1 MKIRVVQ
8 IWGFLMTVLGW
19 IFVACTMAME
29 GWKIASVGGMGGSA
43 IIKVAWHW
51 SSLWKK
57 CFTDSTAVTNC
68 HNFPV
73 LWSVEG
79 YVQIVRGLLMGA
91 LSLGMLG
98 FILSLL
104 GMECTYIGGK
114 DPSKYKKIFTGGWC
128 HIISGAL
135 STCGYAVYAEHVSVE
150 NLNPLP
156 NGLHYDLGTPLF
168 LGWVGSAFHMTGGFF
183 YLWSVFRPLCG
194 GGREREIKIKPQP
207 DLEKNKST
215 TASPAISEISPNT
228 KLSSISKMS
237 SRSKR
242 SDVSSLSSKSGRTA
256 RSGRSSM
263 TGRTPGS
270 AGTFV
275 YGSGSRSGLGSKFQS
290 GLSLE
295 PSLSTLSES
304 RSRSRS
310 SDSSRSSRSSRSSDS
325 SRSSRT
331 VSSLSENLR
340 SGTTTFVKN
349 SYI

>member
-51 SSLWKK
+51 SSLWRK

-104 GMECTYIGGK
+104 GMECTYVGGK
-114 DPSKYKKIFTGGWC
+114 NPSKYKKIFTGGWC

-156 NGLHYDLGTPLF
+156 NRLNYDLGTPLF

-194 GGREREIKIKPQP
+194 GGRERSIKPQP

-215 TASPAISEISPNT
+215 TASSAISEVTPNT
-228 KLSSISKMS
+228 KLSSISKLS

-263 TGRTPGS
+263 TGRTPRS

-275 YGSGSRSGLGSKFQS
+275 HGSGSRSGLGSKFQS

-310 SDSSRSSRSSRSSDS
+310 SDSSRSM
-325 SRSSRT
+325 
-331 VSSLSENLR
+331 SSLSDNLR

>member
-51 SSLWKK
+51 SSLWRK
-57 CFTDSTAVTNC
+57 CFTDSTAVSNC
-68 HNFPV
+68 HDFPV

-79 YVQIVRGLLMGA
+79 HVQIVRGLLMGA

-98 FILSLL
+98 FVLSLL
-104 GMECTYIGGK
+104 GMECTHIGGK
-114 DPSKYKKIFTGGWC
+114 DPSKYKKIFTGGLC

-135 STCGYAVYAEHVSVE
+135 STCGYAVYSDYVIIKNFDSS
-150 NLNPLP
+150 LT
-156 NGLHYDLGTPLF
+156 GLEYGLGTPLF

-183 YLWSVFRPLCG
+183 YLWSVCTPLCG
-194 GGREREIKIKPQP
+194 RRERVIKVKPQP
-207 DLEKNKST
+207 DLEKNKPT
-215 TASPAISEISPNT
+215 TASSEVSEVTSNT
-228 KLSSISKMS
+228 KLSSISELP
-237 SRSKR
+237 SRSDR
-242 SDVSSLSSKSGRTA
+242 SDVSSLSSKSAHTSKSGRTA
-256 RSGRSSM
+256 GSGRSSV

-270 AGTFV
+270 NGTSK
-275 YGSGSRSGLGSKFQS
+275 YGLGSRSGSEYQS
-290 GLSLE
+290 RLSLE
-295 PSLSTLSES
+295 SSLSTLSES
-304 RSRSRS
+304 RS
-310 SDSSRSSRSSRSSDS
+310 SSRS

-331 VSSLSENLR
+331 VSSLSGSLR
-340 SGTTTFVKN
+340 NGVTPFVKN